1 MLIIFDFRFQTLSN
15 LLTGLVG
22 RSKKEFMSLGKKRFE
37 ISTPGSHTLGVLGVL
52 RGMLNSRPRFF
63 FFFFFFWSKLF
74 FNYSVDIY
82 TEVLFP

>member
-52 RGMLNSRPRFF
+52 RGMLNSKP
-63 FFFFFFWSKLF
+63 FFFFWSKLF